1 MATTKKAAAKT
12 TTTATTAAAEK
23 KPAVKK
29 TTTKAST
36 KSKDYKTTV
45 TLQFAGKE
53 TCTCCMQKKAVEAFV
68 AAGNDEKNIKSLALY
83 VKPEDNKVYFVVNDD
98 QEGSFV
104 LFED

>member
-1 MATTKKAAAKT
+1 MATTKKAAVKT
-12 TTTATTAAAEK
+12 TEAAEK

-36 KSKDYKTTV
+36 KTNEYKTTV

-53 TCTCCMQKKAVEAFV
+53 TCTCCMKKKAVEAWV

>member
-1 MATTKKAAAKT
+1 MATTKKAAVKT
-12 TTTATTAAAEK
+12 TEEAAAK

-36 KSKDYKTTV
+36 KTNEYKTTV

-53 TCTCCMQKKAVEAFV
+53 TCTCCMKKKAVAAWV